1 MNLNLFAIAL
11 AMITVAGCAQE
22 TEHSRYSNVGAVSNQ
37 APDLKISSFR
47 IARYVQGSKVTGGG
61 WGWTIMYF
69 QNGQLL
75 PWLGEGAI
83 QPKLEK
89 DRPLCAVTFS
99 QPQSSLIPSELSVL
113 PVSEINT
120 ERGFVYM
127 RLDENHSGVADIR
140 CLKANGDVTEQD
152 ITTALGDYIIP
163 AK

>member
-1 MNLNLFAIAL
+1 MNLNLIAIAL
-11 AMITVAGCAQE
+11 TIITAAGCARE
-22 TEHSRYSNVGAVSNQ
+22 AEYSSSSYLEADSNQ
-37 APDLKISSFR
+37 AAELKISNFR
-47 IARYVQGSKVTGGG
+47 VGKYVQGSKATGGG

-69 QNGQLL
+69 QNGELL
-75 PWLGEGAI
+75 PWLGEGTI

-113 PVSEINT
+113 PISEIST
-120 ERGFVYM
+120 ERGFIYM

-140 CLKANGDVTEQD
+140 CLKATGDVTEQD
-152 ITTALGDYIIP
+152 ITTALADYIIP